1 MISSRSSIKSSS
13 EKNSNNNKIKFET
26 IIIHNDRINNLQNK
40 SEDKKSHSSVL
51 NSESENSL
59 SKNNKSSSNSEKKEK
74 RSKNIDS
81 STQRKFLKHNRE
93 KKIER
98 INSSK
103 KSSSKSN
110 VFVKVLHRVSSSIKN
125 SIRSYEDSSYENKS
139 NEEINEYC
147 LICDEK
153 LTKEEKIDNLID
165 CLHMFCDDCYFNY
178 IKEKIDNN
186 FIQGIKCPFKECE
199 TKLYENFIEKKLFR
213 DIPLLDKYKKLQK
226 KRQLMLNPKIQ
237 LCPFPDCDSYA
248 LKKGI
253 NNYVSCIKNKHKFC
267 FNCLKNW
274 HGNKKCDSSEDKSF
288 KKWRDSLKVK
298 RCPQCKYFIEK
309 NEGCNHI
316 TCFNCKY
323 EFCWLCLGKYSSGH
337 YDFGRCSG
345 LQNTECRICSIRL
358 FNFLYQLLL
367 VFLKSLLFAI
377 GVPFI
382 SVFFIGY
389 GIAEK
394 INDSSDCMR
403 IIVGIIACSA
413 FLNFIM
419 CAICLTSLI
428 AILMLFY
435 WPFQDLIFGLI
446 DKF

>member
-1 MISSRSSIKSSS
+1 MISSHSSIKSSS
-13 EKNSNNNKIKFET
+13 EKNSNNDKIKFET

-59 SKNNKSSSNSEKKEK
+59 SKNSKSSSNSKKKEK

-199 TKLYENFIEKKLFR
+199 TKLNENFIEKKLFR

-274 HGNKKCDSSEDKSF
+274 HGNKK
-288 KKWRDSLKVK
+288 
-298 RCPQCKYFIEK
+298 
-309 NEGCNHI
+309 
-316 TCFNCKY
+316 
-323 EFCWLCLGKYSSGH
+323 
-337 YDFGRCSG
+337 
-345 LQNTECRICSIRL
+345 
-358 FNFLYQLLL
+358 
-367 VFLKSLLFAI
+367 
-377 GVPFI
+377 
-382 SVFFIGY
+382 
-389 GIAEK
+389 
-394 INDSSDCMR
+394 
-403 IIVGIIACSA
+403 
-413 FLNFIM
+413 
-419 CAICLTSLI
+419 
-428 AILMLFY
+428 
-435 WPFQDLIFGLI
+435 
-446 DKF
+446 